1 MSIMFLV
8 FLFRHI
14 DTAFLYFNED
24 QVGQAIHDKIAEG
37 VIKRKDLFVTTKLG
51 SMQSTQVK
59 ESLIGSLKRLQL
71 DYIDLFLIHNPCALK
86 SPPGGINCF
95 EDYLVYAQKSKELP
109 SGKFHIW
116 ISLISLL
123 IVLRIYFNY
132 LPQAF
137 VKFFS
142 RKV

>member
-1 MSIMFLV
+1 MSIMFLF

-71 DYIDLFLIHNPCALK
+71 DYID
-86 SPPGGINCF
+86 
-95 EDYLVYAQKSKELP
+95 
-109 SGKFHIW
+109 
-116 ISLISLL
+116 
-123 IVLRIYFNY
+123 
-132 LPQAF
+132 
-137 VKFFS
+137 
-142 RKV
+142 